1 MLPVDD
7 RLQDLQIYK
16 LLQCVHQ
23 KDKKQIE
30 KLVQHG
36 FPNLINFTEPTDG
49 YSALSLA
56 CSKNDTDMCSFL
68 LQLGAHPDVQDK
80 MGRTPAMRAAE
91 LGYDLVLDLLVKA
104 KADMTVV
111 DNEGK
116 GVLFYSILPTRRHYH
131 CTQIALDYGADLN
144 NCTTDGKPV
153 FLQACEQAHD
163 IKEICLNFLERGAN
177 PDSRDPATGRTAL
190 MEAAREGVLELVR
203 GILERGVD
211 VNLFDNER
219 HSAAHFA
226 AKGGFFE
233 ILRIISAYN
242 GDLGLIA
249 MNGNTPLHYAAEG
262 GFANCCKFIG
272 QRGCDPTWTNLLA
285 KTPRAVAKEGGF
297 KAAVTELRK
306 IENNFK
312 KQSKSEAKEKNPQWA
327 LRLYDW
333 SLEHQAA
340 LRKAF
345 EAVDQGDGTVAK
357 DDFIAVIQKQ
367 CAFVDTEQIQTI
379 AEVHE
384 RADPEGINTEEFF
397 KGSKYL
403 QKNYLIT
410 SYGPKGKK
418 GKKGKKRRGKR
429 GIAVPMP
436 ICIIPK
442 SVCPLREDG
451 FPVYMIEAV
460 QNTADSYRFNRDHP
474 SAHPVHDD
482 RAWYIDE
489 PRKMYMNINFLV
501 RAGDILSLE
510 KAFEEGVPVDIKD
523 KYYKTPLMTAC
534 ASGNIDF
541 VQYLLEKG
549 ADVNATD
556 NFMWTPLHHACYNGH
571 LEIAELIVKA
581 GGAVDAPAIGSAT
594 PLMRAIEIC
603 RLDMVHFLINA
614 GADIQTTNSNG
625 KNALDIAKVFAD
637 SRIIDLLQNKLD
649 NLLMVSEKKGAEKEK
664 VAKPRPPSTVTP
676 AEMQAVKEELSQV
689 SLAVIEKPDL
699 EKAAHSLTDSVIY
712 LNSLITS
719 GATKK
724 EDITFEPRKV
734 WTPEATTKELIRK
747 QELLRERSTLAGNS
761 EAFLTPFKRTV
772 TE

>member
-7 RLQDLQIYK
+7 RLLDLQIYK

-56 CSKNDTDMCSFL
+56 CAKNDTDMCSFL
-68 LQLGAHPDVQDK
+68 LQQGAHPDVQDK

-91 LGYDLVLDLLVKA
+91 LGHDLVLDLLVKA

-116 GVLFYSILPTRRHYH
+116 GVLFYCILPTRRHYH

-144 NCTTDGKPV
+144 NCTTDGKPI

-177 PDSRDPATGRTAL
+177 PNSRDPATGRTAL
-190 MEAAREGVLELVR
+190 MEAAREGVLEL
-203 GILERGVD
+203 
-211 VNLFDNER
+211 
-219 HSAAHFA
+219 
-226 AKGGFFE
+226 

-249 MNGNTPLHYAAEG
+249 MNGNTPLHYAAEAG
-262 GFANCCKFIG
+262 SANCCKFIG

-312 KQSKSEAKEKNPQWA
+312 KQSKPGAKENNPQWA

-357 DDFIAVIQKQ
+357 DDFISVIQKR
-367 CAFVDTEQIQTI
+367 CAFVDTEQIRTI
-379 AEVHE
+379 AEAHK

-403 QKNYLIT
+403 PRNCLIT

-442 SVCPLREDG
+442 SACPLREDG

-460 QNTADSYRFNRDHP
+460 QNMADSYRFNRDHP

-501 RAGDILSLE
+501 RAGDVLSIE

-523 KYYKTPLMTAC
+523 KYYKTPLMAAC

-649 NLLMVSEKKGAEKEK
+649 NLLKVSERKAEKEK
-664 VAKPRPPSTVTP
+664 VAKPRSPSILTS
-676 AEMQAVKEELSQV
+676 AEMQAVKKELSQV
-689 SLAVIEKPDL
+689 SLAVVEKPNL
-699 EKAAHSLTDSVIY
+699 EEAAHSLKDSVIY

-724 EDITFEPRKV
+724 EDIAFEPRKI
-734 WTPEATTKELIRK
+734 WTPEATTKELVRK
-747 QELLRERSTLAGNS
+747 QELLRECSTLDGNS
-761 EAFLTPFKRTV
+761 EVFLSPFKRRV
-772 TE
+772 ME

>member
-7 RLQDLQIYK
+7 RLLNLQIYK

-30 KLVQHG
+30 KLVQNG

-49 YSALSLA
+49 FSALSVA
-56 CSKNDTDMCSFL
+56 CAKNDTDMCSFL
-68 LQLGAHPDVQDK
+68 LQQGAHPDVQDK
-80 MGRTPAMRAAE
+80 MGRTPAMKAAE
-91 LGYDLVLDLLVKA
+91 LGHDLVLDLLAKA

-116 GVLFYSILPTRRHYH
+116 GVLFYCILPTRRHYH
-131 CTQIALDYGADLN
+131 CTQIALDYGADVN
-144 NCTTDGKPV
+144 NCTTDGKPA

-163 IKEICLNFLERGAN
+163 VKEICLNFLERGAN
-177 PDSRDPATGRTAL
+177 PNARDLATGRTAL

-211 VNLFDNER
+211 VNVFDNER
-219 HSAAHFA
+219 HNAAHFA
-226 AKGGFFE
+226 ARGGFFE

-297 KAAVTELRK
+297 KAAATELRK
-306 IENNFK
+306 VENNFK
-312 KQSKSEAKEKNPQWA
+312 KQSKPGAKENIPQWA

-357 DDFIAVIQKQ
+357 DDFISVIQKR
-367 CAFVDTEQIQTI
+367 CAFVDTEQIRTI

-384 RADPEGINTEEFF
+384 RSHPEGINTEEFF

-403 QKNYLIT
+403 QKSCLIT
-410 SYGPKGKK
+410 SFGPKGKK
-418 GKKGKKRRGKR
+418 GKKRRCKK

-436 ICIIPK
+436 ICVIPK
-442 SVCPLREDG
+442 SACPLREDG
-451 FPVYMIEAV
+451 FPVYMIEAI
-460 QNTADSYRFNRDHP
+460 QNIADSYHFNRDHP
-474 SAHPVHDD
+474 STHPVHDD

-501 RAGDILSLE
+501 RAADILSLQ

-523 KYYKTPLMTAC
+523 KYYKTPLMAAC
-534 ASGNIDF
+534 ASGNIDV

-571 LEIAELIVKA
+571 LDIAELMVKA
-581 GGAVDAPAIGSAT
+581 GGAVDAPAIGKAT

-603 RLDMVHFLINA
+603 RLDIVHFLISA

-637 SRIIDLLQNKLD
+637 SRIIDLLQNKMD
-649 NLLMVSEKKGAEKEK
+649 NLLKVTEKKRAEKEK
-664 VAKPRPPSTVTP
+664 VAKPRSPSTRTP
-676 AEMQAVKEELSQV
+676 AEMQAVKKEPSQV
-689 SLAVIEKPDL
+689 SLPVTQKSDL
-699 EKAAHSLTDSVIY
+699 EKTAHSLKDSVIY

-724 EDITFEPRKV
+724 DDITFEPRKI
-734 WTPEATTKELIRK
+734 WTPEATVKELVRK
-747 QELLRERSTLAGNS
+747 QELLRERSALDGDS
-761 EAFLTPFKRTV
+761 EIFVTPFKRKAM
-772 TE
+772 E